1 MNKCILNGF
10 PITEGEC
17 KYLIN
22 IYVTKPSTGR
32 YYLKLRRQ
40 VGINTISLYSDTAT
54 SKGSN
59 IGPFNSIIEAV
70 MCALDMIREDYVVYM
85 TTKAFNEYDETGI
98 R

>member
-40 VGINTISLYSDTAT
+40 VGINTVSLYSGTLP

-59 IGPFNSIIEAV
+59 IGPFSSVIDTILH
-70 MCALDMIREDYVVYM
+70 ALDMIRKDYIEYM
-85 TTKAFNEYDETGI
+85 ADKAYNEYDKTDI